1 MQRTLLAAFTML
13 TAAHLC
19 AQIATNELA
28 AVNDRFAG
36 NVQVKIDRRDN
47 FIFDFFD
54 ANGRFRQDVVPVEQ
68 LDADNLHYSVEEDA
82 VILACK
88 GEFPQCISKEIF
100 KLNTIRATGRSNL
113 ARPTSDEG
121 GAASMEAL
129 RVLIL
134 AAQAQLV
141 ALGETREA
149 APRRK

>member
-1 MQRTLLAAFTML
+1 MQRILLVLLYSTVSAQ
-13 TAAHLC
+13 LC

-36 NVQVKIDRRDN
+36 AVQVKIDRRDN

-68 LDADNLHYSVEEDA
+68 LDAHNLHYSVEEDA

-113 ARPTSDEG
+113 SRPASDDG

-129 RVLIL
+129 RVLVV
-134 AAQAQLV
+134 AAQEQLV

-149 APRRK
+149 PPRRK